1 MKTKTAL
8 LLVDIQNDF
17 LPPDGSLAVPEGRD
31 ILPHVYRLLADRQW
45 DLVVASQVRGV
56 CSCCA
61 DHPHGHVS
69 FASTHH
75 AEPFTSI
82 PVPKLH
88 APGETVQQM
97 LWPDHCVQGTHGCEF
112 EAGLKGKLGQ
122 DAVVIQKARGTN
134 VAVDAY
140 SAFADNQ
147 YTFFTPLIK
156 TLHGAG
162 IETVVIVGLATD
174 YCVRFTAIDSC
185 KFGFRTLVVKEA
197 VRGVDA
203 SATEKV
209 LGELQDWGCEL
220 VSVED
225 VV

>member
-1 MKTKTAL
+1 MAPSAKTAL

-17 LPPDGSLAVPEGRD
+17 LPPDGSLAVAEGRD
-31 ILPHVYRLLADRQW
+31 ILPHVYRLLAEGKW
-45 DLVVASQVRGV
+45 DLVVASQV
-56 CSCCA
+56 

-69 FASTHH
+69 FASTHG

-88 APGETVQQM
+88 SPGETVLQM

-112 EAGLKGKLGQ
+112 EAGLKKKLGE
-122 DAVVIQKARGTN
+122 DVVVIQKGTN

-147 YTFFTPLIK
+147 YAFFTPLIK
-156 TLHGAG
+156 SLHSAG
-162 IETVVIVGLATD
+162 IHTVVVVGLATD
-174 YCVRFTAIDSC
+174 YCVKFTAIDSC

-197 VRGVDA
+197 VRGVD
-203 SATEKV
+203 SKATQQV
-209 LGELQDWGCEL
+209 FGELQEWGCEL
-220 VSVED
+220 VSIDD
-225 VV
+225 VL